1 MLVEAGPKVL
11 GSFLQSGGEAPL
23 WDEWVCFIAPK
34 TLGRDSMSRRFA
46 LAELAQAH
54 AAKITDYTLIG
65 DDLQLRLAPA
75 DRANAR

>member
-1 MLVEAGPKVL
+1 MNGCVL
-11 GSFLQSGGEAPL
+11 LHQRR
-23 WDEWVCFIAPK
+23 
-34 TLGRDSMSRRFA
+34 LGRDSMSLADIA